1 MIRLDVL
8 NEVVAWQQA
17 WHDLPVERREVYSS
31 PGYHAACAR
40 WERATAHC
48 LRATTATGSMLYPY
62 LAHPTADGRHDA
74 QTAYGYGGP
83 IFVGAWSGEERRAA
97 LDALAGHLRATGAV
111 AEFVRCHTEWADAE
125 ELRKAGYRAFQV
137 RTNVE
142 CELTGAEFDAAWSS
156 GARRNVRKA
165 LASGLKT
172 RIGSSPEDLA
182 AFARL
187 YAMTAER
194 LQMAAGYRFDSQ
206 YFRDVSAVP
215 NVRLVVV
222 ETPERQVVAGAMV
235 FVGGRL
241 AHYHLGASDFAFQER
256 RPNDLLYHGMATLAR
271 EAGCERIVWGG
282 GMSNDPDD
290 SLFRFKTHFGAIRRP
305 VYCAGRAIDQA
316 AYDRLCA
323 DWHAQNPGRESK
335 MLLKY
340 RA

>member
-8 NEVVAWQQA
+8 NDRAWQQA
-17 WHDLPVERREVYSS
+17 WHDLPADRRECYSS

-40 WERATAHC
+40 WERATPHC
-48 LRATTATGSMLYPY
+48 LRATVETGSMLYPY

-83 IFVGAWSGEERRAA
+83 IFIGAWSAEERGAALHTLAERLRAA
-97 LDALAGHLRATGAV
+97 GAV
-111 AEFVRCHTEWADAE
+111 AEFVRCHTEWVDAE
-125 ELRKAGYRAFQV
+125 ELREAGYRVFQV

-142 CELTGAEFDAAWSS
+142 CELTAAEFDAAWSS
-156 GARRNVRKA
+156 GARRNLRKA
-165 LASGLKT
+165 LASGLT
-172 RIGSSPEDLA
+172 SRTGRSAEDWS

-187 YAMTAER
+187 YEMTADR
-194 LQMAAGYRFDSQ
+194 LQMAAGYRFDSR
-206 YFRDVSAVP
+206 YFLDISAAP
-215 NVRLVVV
+215 NVRLAVV
-222 ETPERQVVAGAMV
+222 ETPERQVVAGAVV

-256 RPNDLLYHGMATLAR
+256 RPNDLLYHQMATLAR

-282 GMSNDPDD
+282 GMSNDADD

-305 VYCAGRAIDQA
+305 VYCAGRVIDQA
-316 AYDRLCA
+316 AYDRLC
-323 DWHAQNPGRESK
+323 DQWQAQNPGRESK
-335 MLLKY
+335 LFLKY